1 MTIQAES
8 LEQWVEEMVVTY
20 RPDSLKA
27 ILADARKQHR
37 LQGREKT
44 IAYTLL
50 KARIVDLGVLNR
62 GYDYDTAISLLCD
75 ELAY

>member
-1 MTIQAES
+1 MTTKEET
-8 LEQWVEEMVVTY
+8 LEQWVEKMVPFY

-27 ILADARKQHR
+27 ILASARNQRR
-37 LQGREKT
+37 LHGREKT

-50 KARIVDLGVLNR
+50 KARIVDLGTQGR
-62 GYDYDTAISLLCD
+62 GCDTAISLMCE